1 MTPERAR
8 ISASN
13 ATVIQCPGW
22 DVSYDDGD
30 WIAVRKERLSAYQTT
45 FGAIQQFVCDR
56 PDELWLICEAQRRLA
71 EQLRTAEQV
80 IAADR
85 AARLA
90 KVKSPDEG
98 GSPERDVDLG
108 SSARP
113 AP

>member
-8 ISASN
+8 ITASG

-22 DVSYDDGD
+22 DISYDDGD
-30 WIAVRKERLSAYQTT
+30 WIAVRKGELSAYQVG
-45 FGAIQQFVCDR
+45 FGAIAQFVCDR

-71 EQLRTAEQV
+71 EQLRTAETV
-80 IAADR
+80 VAADR

-90 KVKSPDEG
+90 KVRSSQG
-98 GSPERDVDLG
+98 GPPGEDLG

-113 AP
+113 LA